1 MENLVLQLIGLA
13 AACLIGFLAG
23 AGSGLVAPPGLWADA
38 EGSERAATGST
49 RVGGIAGFALP
60 NLAGAMVQTQTILLM
75 GRDVPYVDG
84 RPVENAPSRSDTM
97 MVVSV
102 DPARR
107 RLTVL
112 SIPRDTRVEIPG
124 RGTEKINAALA
135 LGGPALA
142 MQTVQNLLDVPID
155 RYIVLKIDG
164 LIRMVDLIGGIDID
178 VPSNMRYTDR
188 AGGLRIRLKK
198 GFQHLDGKKAH
209 EFVRFRHDRHG
220 DIGRI
225 ARQQAFIQAAT
236 KKLLSPKGLFSIPQ
250 LVGALQENVETDIDG
265 GQLLAIAAYAKGL
278 KRDEIRMAMLPG
290 EFSTGMKAS
299 YWLVKEDRAKR
310 LASRLLKS
318 DTPDPDQRPLP
329 GASPGPD
336 ELSARAD
343 VHVAVLNGTARPRLA
358 SEAARILRTEG
369 WTVWLIGDADRR
381 DYTNS
386 RILADSG
393 DDAVAGAIAHTL
405 NLTTNLEAMP
415 IGTNLPLSREDIDY
429 IVILGQDFIQALRVP
444 LHLGG

>member
-1 MENLVLQLIGLA
+1 VLQVIGLVT
-13 AACLIGFLAG
+13 ACLIGFLAG

-38 EGSERAATGST
+38 ESSEGVATGST
-49 RVGGIAGFALP
+49 RVGGISGFALP

-84 RPVENAPSRSDTM
+84 RPAENAPSRSDTM

-102 DPARR
+102 DPPRR

-124 RGTEKINAALA
+124 HGPDKINAALA

-155 RYIVLKIDG
+155 RYMVLNIEG
-164 LIRMVDLIGGIDID
+164 LIRMVDLIGGIDLE
-178 VPSNMRYTDR
+178 VPTNMRYTDR

-209 EFVRFRHDRHG
+209 EFVRFRHDSHG

-225 ARQQAFIQAAT
+225 GRQQAFIQAVT
-236 KKLLSPKGLFSIPQ
+236 KKLLSPQGLFSIPQ

-278 KRDEIRMAMLPG
+278 DRDEIRMAMLPG
-290 EFSTGMKAS
+290 EYSSGMKAS
-299 YWLVKEDRAKR
+299 YWLVKEDRARR
-310 LASRLLKS
+310 LTARLLMS
-318 DTPDPDQRPLP
+318 ESPERDSRPLS
-329 GASPGPD
+329 AESPGPD
-336 ELSARAD
+336 ELSARAEI
-343 VHVAVLNGTARPRLA
+343 HVAILNGTARPRLA
-358 SEAARILRTEG
+358 SEAARILRTDG
-369 WTVWLIGDADRR
+369 WTVWLIGDADRQ

-393 DDAVAGAIAHTL
+393 DDAVAGSLAHTL